1 MRIIF
6 NRIVFILL
14 VILHSCVPMDTKHTI
29 SYTQHP
35 LSQIQVLRITPHINY
50 TNHVVNN
57 TQVLKKISIWVD
69 NKFNTKEQLNIISA
83 VNEWRIALNNT
94 IQLNIVNISFD
105 IEKIKEKKIYGNDN
119 WIIYKINEENK
130 FYLKEP
136 GRITL
141 GLANN
146 IGGNLIYLVDNEWN
160 KDRDSLKL
168 VLMHEISHLLGLT
181 HDGKYLMNSEFNY
194 NSYLCID
201 EETMQ
206 RISKLY
212 NIDKLSLN
220 YCNRK

>member
-1 MRIIF
+1 MQYKTII
-6 NRIVFILL
+6 ILL
-14 VILHSCVPMDTKHTI
+14 SIILQNCTPSTSKI
-29 SYTQHP
+29 QA
-35 LSQIQVLRITPHINY
+35 QIPHINY

-94 IQLNIVNISFD
+94 IQLNIISISFD
-105 IEKIKEKKIYGNDN
+105 IEKIEEIYGDDN
-119 WIIYKINEENK
+119 WIIYKIDEKSK
-130 FYLKEP
+130 FYLKKP
-136 GRITL
+136 GKITL
-141 GLANN
+141 GFVNH
-146 IGGNLIYLVDNEWN
+146 IGGNLIYLVDNKLN

-181 HDGKYLMNSEFNY
+181 HYGKYLMNSEFNY